1 MALALRRRAIDPA
14 RPISSSLR
22 EVARRI
28 RDLRLPLVPLAVVG
42 ILLICAAFAPWLA
55 PHDPTHIDVIQAK
68 RPPGISLENPLGTDL
83 LGRDILSRLIY
94 GSRTAVYVIVVAL
107 GAGALIGTA
116 IGLMS
121 GYVGGKVDA
130 VLMRIADAVLGF
142 PTILVALVVVVIV
155 GPGTLNIV
163 AAVALTVWPT
173 FARMVRGD
181 TLVIKQTDFVTL
193 ARVAGV
199 PGYRIVV
206 RHILPNLVNTLAI
219 LLSLRI
225 GQVILLEASLSFLGI
240 GLPPGAPAWGIMVAE
255 GRNLVVNAWWL
266 SALPGIAITAV
277 VLSFNLLGDWLR
289 DHLDPKFRQL

>member
-1 MALALRRRAIDPA
+1 MRPA
-14 RPISSSLR
+14 AASLR
-22 EVARRI
+22 EAALRARE
-28 RDLRLPLVPLAVVG
+28 LRLPWIPLVVIG
-42 ILLICAAFAPWLA
+42 TLLVCALFAPWLA
-55 PHDPTHIDVIQAK
+55 PHDPTHIDVLVAK
-68 RPPGISLENPLGTDL
+68 RPPGANLSYPLGTDL
-83 LGRDILSRLIY
+83 LGRDMLSRLMY

-107 GAGALIGTA
+107 GAGALIGTV
-116 IGLMS
+116 IGLVS
-121 GYVGGKVDA
+121 GYVGGKLDA

-163 AAVALTVWPT
+163 AAVALTVWPN

-181 TLVIKQTDFVTL
+181 TLVIKQADFVTL

-199 PGYRIVV
+199 PGYRIIV
-206 RHILPNLVNTLAI
+206 RHILPNLVSTLAI

-240 GLPPGAPAWGIMVAE
+240 GLPPGAPAWGIMVSE

-266 SALPGIAITAV
+266 STLPGLAITAV
-277 VLSFNLLGDWLR
+277 VLSFNLMGDWLR

>member
-1 MALALRRRAIDPA
+1 
-14 RPISSSLR
+14 
-22 EVARRI
+22 
-28 RDLRLPLVPLAVVG
+28 
-42 ILLICAAFAPWLA
+42 
-55 PHDPTHIDVIQAK
+55 
-68 RPPGISLENPLGTDL
+68 
-83 LGRDILSRLIY
+83 
-94 GSRTAVYVIVVAL
+94 VIVVAL

-116 IGLMS
+116 VGLIS
-121 GYVGGKVDA
+121 GYIGGKLDA

-181 TLVIKQTDFVTL
+181 TLVIKQADFVTL
-193 ARVAGV
+193 ARIAGV
-199 PGYRIVV
+199 PGHRIIV
-206 RHILPNLVNTLAI
+206 RHILPNLVSTLAI

-255 GRNLVVNAWWL
+255 GRNLVVSAWWL